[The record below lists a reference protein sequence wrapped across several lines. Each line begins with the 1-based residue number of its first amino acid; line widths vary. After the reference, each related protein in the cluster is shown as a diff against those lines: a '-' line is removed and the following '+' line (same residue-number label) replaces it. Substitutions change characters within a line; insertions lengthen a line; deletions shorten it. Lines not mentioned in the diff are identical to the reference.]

1 MESARKLVLLGVDGS
16 DQSFE
21 IVKYASSVLN
31 MAQTEIVLFHVM
43 DKAPDI
49 FWDREKDPMVSKHI
63 EYMKNWDAHKESK
76 IREFMDQA
84 RKILIDAGVAPDN
97 VSFNVQ
103 RRKDGIARDIL
114 AESKFG
120 YDLVMV
126 GRRGL
131 GMVDDAMLG
140 SVASKVMV
148 HTTEIPICLV
158 GSKPSAKKILIAVD
172 NSWGSKRAV
181 AFVGKM
187 LSGGSP
193 SVELIHVVR
202 VPHEEGEQ
210 GNNEGLIKELQAE
223 AEQVIKPVFDKAT
236 KTLTDSGI
244 KAASIKT
251 KVISGVG
258 SRAAAIFDEA
268 KSGRFGTVVVG
279 RRGISEVEEF
289 NMGRVATKLTQL
301 SKNVALWIVI

>member
-16 DQSFE
+16 DQSLE

-31 MAQTEIVLFHVM
+31 LAQTEIVLFHVM

-49 FWDREKDPMVSKHI
+49 FWDREKDPLVNKHM
-63 EYMKNWDAHKESK
+63 EYMKNWDAHKEAK
-76 IREFMDQA
+76 IREFMDEA
-84 RKILIDAGVAPDN
+84 RKLLVAAGVPADN
-97 VSFNVQ
+97 VSLNVQ
-103 RRKDGIARDIL
+103 KRKEGIARDIL

-120 YDLVMV
+120 YDMVMV
-126 GRRGL
+126 GRKGL

-140 SVASKVMV
+140 SVASKVLI

-158 GSKPSAKKILIAVD
+158 GGKPSAKKILVAVD

-181 AFVGKM
+181 SFAGKM
-187 LSGGSP
+187 LTGSAP
-193 SVELIHVVR
+193 SVEMVHVVR
-202 VPHEEGEQ
+202 VPHAEGEQ

-223 AEQVIKPVFDKAT
+223 AESVMKPVFDKAA
-236 KTLTDSGI
+236 KTLIDCGVD
-244 KAASIKT
+244 ASKIKT

-258 SRAAAIFDEA
+258 SRAAAIFEEA
-268 KSGRFGTVVVG
+268 KSGRIGTVVVG
-279 RRGISEVEEF
+279 RRGVSEVEEF

-301 SKNVALWIVI
+301 GKNVALWIVI